1 MAMCVDNLNCLM
13 NVSHNNLT
21 SAVSELKI
29 TELKKTSCR
38 FTWCGFHMRS
48 KHWPFHGEF

>member
-1 MAMCVDNLNCLM
+1 MSMCVDNLNCLM

-29 TELKKTSCR
+29 TELKK
-38 FTWCGFHMRS
+38 
-48 KHWPFHGEF
+48 KHPADLPGAVFI